1 MVIYGRSFCVVSTSG
16 DPYGAT
22 NSTSGYCGNT
32 ITSSIDVTD
41 SYDTYERIY
50 FDSSTVYRGDDKRF
64 NYFRYKELNPK
75 FRPHVRQ
82 IRKPQGFI
90 QTKLRR
96 GLK

>member
-22 NSTSGYCGNT
+22 NSTSSCCGCRT
-32 ITSSIDVTD
+32 ISSIDVTD

-64 NYFRYKELNPK
+64 NYFDIKNLIQNLDHMFDKLENHKDLYKQN
-75 FRPHVRQ
+75 
-82 IRKPQGFI
+82 
-90 QTKLRR
+90 
-96 GLK
+96 